1 MSNRRI
7 QSIEERREFVQ
18 EIIDRLLYL
27 DSDNREK
34 FISSIQSS
42 IKRFKPPVVITDD
55 SNGTRVYKPIH
66 S

>member
-7 QSIEERREFVQ
+7 HSLEERREFVQ

-34 FISSIQSS
+34 FINSVQSS
-42 IKRFKPPVVITDD
+42 IKRFKPPVMITDD
-55 SNGTRVYKPIH
+55 NNGTRVYKPIH
-66 S
+66 T